1 MNEIFFFYSH
11 ERKRERETATD
22 SDRVQMDDIE
32 QGTYKQRDRE
42 RENRAQRIV
51 FRQRVKS
58 QGSRSFVE
66 TT

>member
-1 MNEIFFFYSH
+1 MNEIFFFHSH

-22 SDRVQMDDIE
+22 SDRV
-32 QGTYKQRDRE
+32 
-42 RENRAQRIV
+42 RENRVERTV

-58 QGSRSFVE
+58 QGSRSFIE